1 MLVSV
6 MEMDTAQNNYSAF
19 FLVTI
24 ARWKYEYVS
33 ISLQTVLGLLTVP
46 WFLGW
51 SISIKISEIF
61 FLQACYADYSY
72 EYE

>member
-1 MLVSV
+1 MQLELMLVSV

-46 WFLGW
+46 WFLG
-51 SISIKISEIF
+51 
-61 FLQACYADYSY
+61 
-72 EYE
+72 